1 MITGNYE
8 VSNKAPDFDGFIDED
23 IMERFDGNGLFYGD
37 IINAQL
43 IKTIRELIEEMKDDQ
58 SN

>member
-8 VSNKAPDFDGFIDED
+8 VSNKVPDFDGFIDED

-43 IKTIRELIEEMKDDQ
+43 IKTIRELIEEMK
-58 SN
+58 NEH